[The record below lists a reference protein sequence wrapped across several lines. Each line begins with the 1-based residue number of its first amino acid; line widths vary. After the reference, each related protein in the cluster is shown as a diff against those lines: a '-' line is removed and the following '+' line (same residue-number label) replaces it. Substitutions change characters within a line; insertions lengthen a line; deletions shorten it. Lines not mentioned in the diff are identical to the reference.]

1 MEISLTLHQSSAL
14 EQMKIFALDGKPGG
28 LMTLEGYAGTGK
40 EQPVSTTVQTPI
52 GPRRFGDL
60 QVGDEV
66 IGMDGQAKKVVGV
79 FPQGVKQVY
88 RVSFRDGTSTRCGAD
103 HNWKVYSKK
112 TGCNG
117 RTVTTQQL
125 IDSGLTNSAGSKFRV
140 PLCEPVNYQSESA
153 PFDPYLIG
161 ILIGDG
167 NLTGN
172 SVQYTCGDLDK
183 DINTI
188 IKASLPSDFVMR
200 VRAAFGCSRVTISQP
215 NGERK
220 NTLKE
225 YIRKLGLD
233 VHSSEK
239 FIPHELL
246 FSSVA
251 DRKSLLQGLMDS
263 DGTSRGNR
271 ISFSSNSMRL
281 AKDVVT
287 LVQSLGG
294 VAIYKCID
302 RTSEGK
308 GYECCVNVR
317 VTFNPFRC
325 ERKAAGWKLSSKNPP
340 VRYITEISKEGFEE
354 QMCIMVDAEDHLYLT
369 DNFIVTH
376 NTTMV
381 GELIKRHGGAIGRI
395 AIAAPTNK
403 AVRVLR
409 EKLGDSC
416 RVEYGSI
423 HSFLGLKMEE
433 LDNGDQRC
441 KKEGEATLKEFSLAI
456 VDECSMISVE
466 LFRYIIMSQQGCRV
480 LFVGDPA
487 QLPPVGDRETS
498 PVFEMVQNK
507 VTLSE
512 VVRQAAEN
520 PIIRLSMR
528 IREAIEADCMADP
541 KTITES
547 LPEPVNG
554 TAACLVYGGQQTA
567 TAWALD
573 EINRGRDARIIAFTN
588 AKVQRYNADIHEARF
603 GIGNA
608 CRFSVG
614 ETVMAHQAFDAIISD
629 DDRAQKVGI
638 FTSEEL
644 EIVDIEQDTHP
655 YYSEIAA
662 HKLTLMRDD
671 NSEVY
676 CYVADNQ
683 RALDNE
689 VNSLFAKWRDAK
701 FEADMAK
708 KNGAKQAVIH
718 DLDVKSKSYS
728 AQAWALRKAFAPIR
742 HVYAITAHKSQGST
756 FDTALVDY
764 NDLAKMRTAFDF
776 NRALYVAVTRPR
788 SYLAVV
794 V

>member
-14 EQMKIFALDGKPGG
+14 EQMKAFALDGKPGG

-40 EQPVSTTVQTPI
+40 EQPVSTTVQTPS

-79 FPQGVKQVY
+79 YPQGVKQVY
-88 RVSFRDGTSTRCGAD
+88 RISFRDGTSTRCGAE
-103 HNWKVYSKK
+103 HNWRVYSKK
-112 TGCNG
+112 PGCKG

-140 PLCEPVNYQSESA
+140 PLCEPVHYQSKA
-153 PFDPYLIG
+153 VPFDPYLIG

-167 NLTGN
+167 SLTGN

-188 IKASLPSDFVMR
+188 VQASLPSDFVMR
-200 VRAAFGCSRVTISQP
+200 VRAASGCVRVTISQP

-225 YIRKLGLD
+225 YLRQLGLD
-233 VHSSEK
+233 VHSEEK
-239 FIPHELL
+239 FIPHEL
-246 FSSVA
+246 FFASVA

-271 ISFSSNSMRL
+271 IGFSSSSVRL

-308 GYECCVNVR
+308 GCEHCVNVR

-325 ERKAAGWKLSSKNPP
+325 ERKASKWKLSSKNPP
-340 VRYITEISKEGFEE
+340 ARYITGISKEGFEE

-376 NTTMV
+376 NTTLV
-381 GELIKRHGGAIGRI
+381 GELIKRHGSATGKI

-441 KKEGEATLKEFSLAI
+441 KKEGEANLKEFRLAI

-466 LFRYIIMSQQGCRV
+466 LFRYIIMAQQGCRV

-547 LPEPVNG
+547 LPDPVNG

-567 TAWALD
+567 TTWALD

-614 ETVMAHQAFDAIISD
+614 ETVMAHQAFDAISELD
-629 DDRAQKVGI
+629 AKVGI
-638 FTSEEL
+638 YTSEEL
-644 EIVDIEQDTHP
+644 EIVDIQQDCHP
-655 YYSEIAA
+655 YYPHVSA
-662 HKLTLMRDD
+662 HKLVVLRD
-671 NSEVY
+671 NGSHVS
-676 CYVADNQ
+676 CHVADNQ
-683 RALDNE
+683 RALDDE

-701 FEADMAK
+701 SEAEIAR
-708 KNGAKQAVIH
+708 KNGARQAVIQ
-718 DLDVKSKSYS
+718 DLEAKSKSYS